1 MNNNTLT
8 LRTAFVVVIA
18 SILSALLVGWLVMG
32 IGLATAE
39 TPTKFYTFL
48 SVIIGQGFMLV
59 PLLGFLKLRNE
70 PIVKRLRLNPVSKN
84 IALCAASLALGLTV
98 LSDELDRVIQIVIP
112 QPDYILDLNITLQP
126 ESAIGFIL
134 LFLAIVI
141 IAPVGEELLFRGFLQ
156 QFLEQHWKDVTR
168 AILVTS
174 LFFAIIHMNS
184 YWLIQIYILG
194 IFLGSLF
201 FAIIHMNSYWL
212 IQIYILGIFLGYL
225 SWRTGSVIPSLI
237 LHAINNGTAL
247 IFSFTELNLDN
258 IYLWHDHVAPWIII
272 LSIGLF
278 TYGFKGINL
287 TAGQK

>member
-1 MNNNTLT
+1 
-8 LRTAFVVVIA
+8 
-18 SILSALLVGWLVMG
+18 MG

-112 QPDYILDLNITLQP
+112 QPDYILDLNIALQP

-168 AILVTS
+168 AILVT
-174 LFFAIIHMNS
+174 
-184 YWLIQIYILG
+184 
-194 IFLGSLF
+194 SLF